1 MPQHAKRIKVRR
13 KDLRKPDEF
22 ETLTGQALDWA
33 DEHRTLV
40 GGIAVAVAL
49 VALLW
54 LGVGRW
60 RASRNEAA
68 GIAFRA
74 AHTTFTAGKFGEA
87 APAFAEL
94 AETYPSTPFGRLAR
108 LYRAH
113 ALARQGDGAGAVI
126 AYQEFLASTPGSDY
140 LRQEALTGLGHAKE
154 VTGDATAALEAYT
167 EAGNLAGP
175 YRTEALLGAARLHEA
190 GGHGDKAREIY
201 ASLAKEAP
209 DAETRALLASKLPAG
224 SVPASSAPAGAVAE
238 GNFE

>member
-1 MPQHAKRIKVRR
+1 MPQHAKRVKVRR

-33 DEHRTLV
+33 DDNRALV
-40 GGIAVAVAL
+40 GGIVVAVAL
-49 VALLW
+49 VVVVW

-68 GIAFRA
+68 AMAFQA
-74 AHTTFTAGKFGEA
+74 AHATLTAGKFAQA

-108 LYRAH
+108 LYRGH

-126 AYQEFLASTPGSDY
+126 AYQEFLASHPESDY

-154 VTGDATAALEAYT
+154 AGGDATAALDAYN
-167 EAGNLAGP
+167 EAGTLTGP
-175 YRTEALLGAARLHEA
+175 FRTEALLGAARLHEA
-190 GGHGDKAREIY
+190 AGHADKAREIY
-201 ASLAKEAP
+201 TTLAKAAP

-224 SVPASSAPAGAVAE
+224 SMPAPSAPVGAVAE
-238 GNFE
+238 GTFD